1 MWAQEYVMALNI
13 KQVYESA
20 AESLEFDLDIPEDR
34 LAEIK
39 RYSLKDFHISG
50 GVYNR
55 SGIVSLK
62 YRAVFTL
69 DAECD
74 RCLKPIEKKFD
85 CRFKH
90 LLLRQSDSDSDDDE
104 YIVTC
109 GDILELEDIA
119 VQDALL
125 QLPAKLLCREDCKGL
140 CIVCGAD
147 LNLGDCG
154 CGSK

>member
-20 AESLEFDLDIPEDR
+20 AEALEFDLDIPEDR

-55 SGIVSLK
+55 SGIVSLN
-62 YRAVFTL
+62 YRAVFIL

-74 RCLKPIEKKFD
+74 RCLGPIEKKFD

-90 LLLRQSDSDSDDDE
+90 LLLRSSDSDDDE

-154 CGSK
+154 CGSR

>member
-1 MWAQEYVMALNI
+1 MALNI
-13 KQVYESA
+13 KQVYESSV
-20 AESLEFDLDIPEDR
+20 ESLDFDLDIPEDR

-39 RYSLKDFHISG
+39 RYSLSGFHIKG
-50 GVYNR
+50 GVYDR
-55 SGIVSLK
+55 SGVVCLD

-69 DAECD
+69 NAECD
-74 RCLKPIEKKFD
+74 RCLRPTPKKFD

-90 LLLRQSDSDSDDDE
+90 LLLRSSENDSDDDE
-104 YIVTC
+104 YIVTN

-154 CGSK
+154 CGSR

>member
-1 MWAQEYVMALNI
+1 MALNI

-39 RYSLKDFHISG
+39 RYSLKDLHISG

-55 SGIVSLK
+55 AGIVSLD

-69 DAECD
+69 NAECD
-74 RCLKPIEKKFD
+74 RCLGPIEKKFD

-90 LLLRQSDSDSDDDE
+90 LLLRSSDSDDDE

-154 CGSK
+154 CGSR